1 MPLAT
6 KTSQRSDPSP
16 SRVRLGP
23 HRPYFTGG
31 WFIGCSKFSTFL
43 NYKCC
48 CLHPNPRKNI
58 TTPGSKWIFNSKLRV
73 SHNLCHRGNSYSNI
87 SFKDPNAISVIH
99 LGTIL
104 DEGIVKEVA
113 VETDLTTGGV
123 GGVHGVRVPA
133 KPQSTRGKSSTNNI
147 FFTIKQLLHVVT
159 NNTYNIFQYII
170 FHRCWH
176 VCLWWLSPII
186 RCPMFY
192 ENPPPNA
199 TGRTMTCG
207 QVSRISRKK
216 RFKRA
221 TFHSTTPWKG
231 VKPTAS
237 TAMEKLENLEELR
250 GATWFEIRLT

>member
-147 FFTIKQLLHVVT
+147 FFHNKAVVACC
-159 NNTYNIFQYII
+159 YQQYIQHI
-170 FHRCWH
+170 PIYHIPQMLT
-176 VCLWWLSPII
+176 CLSL
-186 RCPMFY
+186 M
-192 ENPPPNA
+192 
-199 TGRTMTCG
+199 
-207 QVSRISRKK
+207 
-216 RFKRA
+216 
-221 TFHSTTPWKG
+221 
-231 VKPTAS
+231 VKPHYQMPHVLRKSS
-237 TAMEKLENLEELR
+237 TECDCAHHDMWTGLAHQQKEAFQEGHLSFNHPVEGGEANGFNSHGE
-250 GATWFEIRLT
+250 T